1 MYPEHFFWS
10 FWWVFGFTM
19 FFFKVIPSP
28 KKYWTSPRVTMDGDF
43 HHKKYRGWSHGMVR
57 FSYWLKTWPSI
68 MDVIWIL
75 HVFPSQYG
83 IFNGILYG
91 IIYRICEEVF
101 DVSEMDIAL
110 RFGDEIRNG
119 SPGRWTTWSPCP
131 WRQRSHRPIPGHH
144 EHIPSTRTCVHT
156 NVCVYIYVYINKSV
170 CVCKSDLISTTC
182 NVYIYNN
189 I

>member
-1 MYPEHFFWS
+1 
-10 FWWVFGFTM
+10 
-19 FFFKVIPSP
+19 
-28 KKYWTSPRVTMDGDF
+28 
-43 HHKKYRGWSHGMVR
+43 
-57 FSYWLKTWPSI
+57 

-119 SPGRWTTWSPCP
+119 SPGLLAHGGKDLIGPFLV
-131 WRQRSHRPIPGHH
+131 I
-144 EHIPSTRTCVHT
+144 T
-156 NVCVYIYVYINKSV
+156 NIYLPHAHVYTQMCVYIYIYI
-170 CVCKSDLISTTC
+170 TT
-182 NVYIYNN
+182 YNN
-189 I
+189 IIYI